1 MALRSLSST
10 QRQDVGSR
18 ASPPA
23 DSQPSTSQGGSGNG
37 ARANV
42 ARKAK
47 EVEHIL
53 TNLKEEGVEIDD
65 EIASI
70 IDDDLTRIKAEAE
83 RENIINGLKR
93 KGLWVMVSIISAAIG
108 FLLGVEVCEQIVYAH
123 VGRSI
128 IHFGENFGGK

>member
-23 DSQPSTSQGGSGNG
+23 DTLPATFQPSTSQGGSGNE

-47 EVEHIL
+47 EVEHML
-53 TNLKEEGVEIDD
+53 ANLKKRE
-65 EIASI
+65 
-70 IDDDLTRIKAEAE
+70 
-83 RENIINGLKR
+83 ENIINGLKR
-93 KGLWVMVSIISAAIG
+93 KGLWVMVSITSATIG

-128 IHFGENFGGK
+128 IHFGEHFGGK